1 MSNEIL
7 RKLTIKS
14 CGLGVTEIKAAVT
27 AETKSADLLKIVGI
41 TTGAKP
47 GQTDKGEYLKLM
59 GTFRAVNLLTGEVYD
74 SAQAILPSFISDSL
88 AVALQNSPEVEFA
101 LIVGAKYDKS
111 AVTEYAYTVRPMIEA
126 KVSDKMAALLD
137 AAKFDEPVALPAPAP
152 AAPAK
157 PAKPAAK
164 KAA

>member
-7 RKLTIKS
+7 RKLTIKG

-27 AETKSADLLKIVGI
+27 AETKSADLLKVVGI

-59 GTFRAVNLLTGEVYD
+59 GTFRAVNLLTGEVFD
-74 SAQAILPSFISDSL
+74 SAQAILPSFISDGL
-88 AVALQNSPEVEFA
+88 AVALAQSDEVEFA
-101 LIVGAKYDKS
+101 LVIGAKYDKS
-111 AVTEYAYTVRPMIEA
+111 AVTEYAYTVRPLIEA

-137 AAKFDEPVALPAPAP
+137 AAKFDEPAALPAPTAP
-152 AAPAK
+152 AAPA
-157 PAKPAAK
+157 AKPAAK

>member
-59 GTFRAVNLLTGEVYD
+59 GTFRAVNLLTGEVFD

-88 AVALQNSPEVEFA
+88 AVALQNSDEVEFA

-111 AVTEYAYTVRPMIEA
+111 AVTEYAYTVRPLIET

-137 AAKFDEPVALPAPAP
+137 AAKFDEPVALPAPA
-152 AAPAK
+152 APA